1 MFQPPPGPDR
11 PPQIRQVDQVLELG
25 LQIHLFPP
33 RSKLGSTLVLVGL
46 DGVPV
51 VFRIQHLAE
60 SFELETYRAGGVQG
74 VLVDEHEEVGEHGPF
89 AEKG

>member
-1 MFQPPPGPDR
+1 MFQPPPRPDR

-25 LQIHLFPP
+25 LQIHLFAP
-33 RSKLGSTLVLVGL
+33 RLELTLVLVGL

-51 VFRIQHLAE
+51 ILHVQHLAQ
-60 SFELETYRAGGVQG
+60 SCELQAYRAGGVQG